1 MTQPVA
7 PSSPEIPSSIESQKA
22 HTNADTDGHQQ
33 ALHHTL
39 GIQHNQG
46 SPGDHNHNGA
56 NSKRIGKGLDTSFPT
71 TANAAYTQ
79 AQIQSIINALRAL
92 GFGT

>member
-1 MTQPVA
+1 MTQPT
-7 PSSPEIPSSIESQKA
+7 PSSTEVTKFHSNSDVDASTTAQ
-22 HTNADTDGHQQ
+22 
-33 ALHHTL
+33 HHTL
-39 GIQHNQG
+39 GQGQNQAASG
-46 SPGDHNHNGA
+46 AHNHNGK
-56 NSKRIGKGLDTSFPT
+56 NSKRIGKGLDVGFPV